1 MTDDQLTVQTVTGVD
16 LTLSIAG
23 PGTRSY
29 AFVIDWHIRL
39 LLAGA
44 WLLVAHY
51 AFNATLDPKTPGAS
65 CGPA

>member
-1 MTDDQLTVQTVTGVD
+1 MQADLVDEQLTVQSATGVD
-16 LTLSIAG
+16 LTLTIAG

-44 WLLVAHY
+44 WLLVA
-51 AFNATLDPKTPGAS
+51 TLALKSKIGRAHV
-65 CGPA
+65 